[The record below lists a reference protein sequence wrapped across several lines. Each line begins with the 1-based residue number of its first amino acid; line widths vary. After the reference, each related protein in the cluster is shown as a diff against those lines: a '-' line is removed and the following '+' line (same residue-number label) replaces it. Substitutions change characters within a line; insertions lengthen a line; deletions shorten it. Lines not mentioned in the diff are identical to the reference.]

1 MADKIKQRRDTQDN
15 WEAVNPILASGE
27 LGWITD
33 RYTGKL
39 GDGIHGFNDLPII
52 HAKMDEWINVEDFG
66 AVGDGITDDTEA
78 FQAISDYVNAKGYGV
93 INFGYNKVYRLG
105 RQTFTGVA
113 DGRAYD
119 SQPMLYFEN
128 CNLLIINGNGSTLKL
143 NDGLHYGSFDPVTG
157 DVYNPPSGGFIDLN
171 YAAIVGHI
179 IDIHDSKN
187 IQIYN
192 LKIDGNNEN
201 LIIGGYWGDTGIQ
214 LRAVGIQI
222 RGSSNVFLNNIESS
236 YNGLDGL
243 ILSGK
248 ICTEDGVGADNI
260 LITNSKFDFNGRQ
273 GCSILGGKGIKFV
286 NSIFSNTGRG
296 AIASQ
301 PTSGVDIEPVSG
313 CFAQEITFENCITEN
328 NNYVGMVALSG
339 LSKNINLNNCEIW
352 ETDFGLMI
360 DASNSYITN
369 SKIHGHISGT
379 NTTSV
384 VENCIIDN
392 KTHPVYG
399 ATATRDSSLLVNV
412 DGYFKNCFINAEN
425 KRFIYTSK
433 PVTFDSCVFSFKGD
447 AANND
452 WMAIWSNAS
461 LYNCI
466 LKDEVTYTDK
476 YFYYGGAKNLFNNIN
491 LGPNIKYST
500 WGDSGIIG
508 VIPSNRDNVW
518 EKGATRPTT
527 PQTGQRFFDTTLGKP
542 IWYNGTNWVDAT
554 GTIV

>member
-1 MADKIKQRRDTQDN
+1 M
-15 WEAVNPILASGE
+15 
-27 LGWITD
+27 
-33 RYTGKL
+33 
-39 GDGIHGFNDLPII
+39 
-52 HAKMDEWINVEDFG
+52 
-66 AVGDGITDDTEA
+66 
-78 FQAISDYVNAKGYGV
+78 
-93 INFGYNKVYRLG
+93 
-105 RQTFTGVA
+105 
-113 DGRAYD
+113 
-119 SQPMLYFEN
+119 
-128 CNLLIINGNGSTLKL
+128 
-143 NDGLHYGSFDPVTG
+143 HYGSFDPVTG

-412 DGYFKNCFINAEN
+412 DGYFKNCFINVEN
-425 KRFIYTSK
+425 KRFIYTTK

-476 YFYYGGAKNLFNNIN
+476 YFYYGEAKNLFNNIN